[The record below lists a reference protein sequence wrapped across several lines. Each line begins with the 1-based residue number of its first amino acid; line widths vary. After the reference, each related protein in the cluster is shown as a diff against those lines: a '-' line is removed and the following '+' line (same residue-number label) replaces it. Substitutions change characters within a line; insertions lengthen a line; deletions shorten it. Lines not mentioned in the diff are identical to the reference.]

1 MNQNAT
7 VEKMQSMKLLGMKRA
22 YEASFDTND
31 KMTNDEFLA
40 WLIEA
45 EYDDRTNRKTDRL
58 IKYAKFRYQ
67 ASIEEICYDKAR
79 NLDKNHVQRLADCSY
94 IDRGENVIITGCTGV
109 GKSFLAT
116 ALGYQACFQ
125 GYRVMYV
132 NLGKLFVKLSI
143 AKADGSYLRELM
155 KIEKSDV
162 LIIDDFGL
170 QSIDSKKQLML
181 LDIIEDR
188 HNNKSTIFTSQMPVN
203 VWHELLSEKTIADAI
218 LDRIVHSAHCFEIN
232 GESMRKKKTNK

>member
-7 VEKMQSMKLLGMKRA
+7 VEKMQLLKLLGMRRA
-22 YEASFDTND
+22 YESSFETND

-67 ASIEEICYDKAR
+67 ASLEEIYYDNVR
-79 NLDKNHVQRLADCSY
+79 GLDKNHVQRLADCSY
-94 IDRGENVIITGCTGV
+94 IDKGENVIITGCTGV

-125 GYRVMYV
+125 GYKVMYT
-132 NLGKLFVKLSI
+132 NLGRLFTRLTIS
-143 AKADGSYLRELM
+143 KADGSYLRELI
-155 KIEKSDV
+155 KIEKCDV

-170 QSIDSKKQLML
+170 QSIDSNKQLIL

-188 HNNKSTIFTSQMPVN
+188 HNKKSTIFTSQMPLK

-218 LDRIVHSAHCFEIN
+218 LDRIVYSAHHFEIS
-232 GESMRKKKTNK
+232 GESMRKKKINK